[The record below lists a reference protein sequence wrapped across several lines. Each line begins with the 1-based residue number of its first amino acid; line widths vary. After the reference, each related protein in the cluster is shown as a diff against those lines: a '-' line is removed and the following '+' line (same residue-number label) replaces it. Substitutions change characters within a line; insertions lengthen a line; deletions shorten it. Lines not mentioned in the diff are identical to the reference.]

1 MKCWKNRHHLGINV
15 REDISALRRDIHISL
30 ARTIRGY
37 EFSESGSLGA
47 VFPRELPDWLSRLHK
62 ESYCL
67 QKQVDIISSLHY
79 PKISERERNIKD
91 PHPRT
96 YEWLFEGSEDVSK
109 MRSSSNVFDWLHTG
123 RDVFW
128 VSGKA
133 GSGKSTLMK
142 YLYNHSKTRAAL
154 REWATGKDL
163 VVAGFFFW
171 SAGTSIQKCQEGL
184 LQSLL
189 MCILKQRPA
198 LIPHLCPDRWNAGL
212 RLDEGESWTKTELL
226 EALTRLK
233 TESFDSARFCI
244 FIDGMDEYE
253 GEYLDILR
261 LIKDLTTSGSIK
273 VCVSSRP
280 WNVFEHF
287 YGDNG
292 GKRIILQDLNRTDI
306 WLFTHETLTE
316 AMQYRWSLATE
327 AEYLTLVEEIVE
339 RSSGVFLW
347 VFLVVRSLLRG
358 MTNLDTVEEL
368 RTRLREL
375 PTELEEF
382 FNRILGRG
390 DRVYGKQAARLY
402 MLQLNAIDSDL
413 SALDVAHFAEEDQ
426 FYALRDDVSSRHA
439 TIVENLEGI
448 TRTRVLARCQDLL
461 EFSGGGVLQFLHRTV
476 KDFLETNSI
485 FDQLTKR
492 AGEEFNP
499 HLFICN
505 SMLVQIKAIL
515 RHRGPR
521 ALNTENF
528 AQSLYPTAH
537 LMRCFWRHTRELAQ
551 IGQLPFGLLAALD
564 EASCSLYALSKHC
577 CSCLSL
583 WKSMSAGDY
592 HKGWFADKAVNEG
605 VSEILSLQIGKT
617 TQSVPKNETAQMLPL
632 EVALI
637 HMRSDN
643 RLATINNLL
652 RHGADPNERKKE
664 NRTVWGSYL
673 IHFKVPSASGAWKL
687 EIEILE
693 SLLRHGADP
702 SLLFDKNLISYESL
716 SAIVRDAPFIPENP
730 WQDSW
735 QRVARDLLIEQPK
748 LPMRPNK
755 RVLDEV
761 ETELSKRWKGSPSAP
776 PSLEKPGIGAE
787 SSIR

>member
-1 MKCWKNRHHLGINV
+1 MENRHHLGINV
-15 REDISALRRDIHISL
+15 REDISKLSHDIRISL
-30 ARTIRGY
+30 ARSINGY
-37 EFSESGSLGA
+37 RYSESSSLEA
-47 VFPRELPDWLSRLHK
+47 ELPRELPDWLSKLHK
-62 ESYCL
+62 ESFYL

-96 YEWLFEGSEDVSK
+96 YDWLFEGSEDVSRL
-109 MRSSSNVFDWLHTG
+109 RSSSNVFDWLHAG
-123 RDVFW
+123 KDVFW

-154 REWATGKDL
+154 RKWATGKDL

-171 SAGTSIQKCQEGL
+171 SAGTSMQKSQEGL

-212 RLDEGESWTKTELL
+212 KLDEGESWTKSELL

-233 TESFDSARFCI
+233 AESFDSARFCI

-261 LIKDLTTSGSIK
+261 LIKDLTSSGFIK
-273 VCVSSRP
+273 VCITSRP
-280 WNVFEHF
+280 WNVFEDF

-292 GKRIILQDLNRTDI
+292 GKRIILQNLNRTDI
-306 WLFTHETLTE
+306 WRFTHEKLTE
-316 AMQYRWSLATE
+316 EMQYRWRLATE

-368 RTRLREL
+368 QTRLREL

-382 FNRILGRG
+382 FNRILDRG

-402 MLQLNAIDSDL
+402 MLQLNAIDSNL
-413 SALDVAHFAEEDQ
+413 SALDVAHFGEEDQ
-426 FYALRDDVSSRHA
+426 FYALRDDVSLRHA

-461 EFSGGGVLQFLHRTV
+461 EFSDGGVLQFLHRTV
-476 KDFLETNSI
+476 KDFLETRSI
-485 FDQLTKR
+485 FDQVTKR

-515 RHRGPR
+515 RHRGPP

-528 AQSLYPTAH
+528 AQDFYPTAH
-537 LMRCFWRHTRELAQ
+537 LIRCFWHHTGELAQ
-551 IGQLPFGLLAALD
+551 IGQLPYGLLAALD

-592 HKGWFADKAVNEG
+592 HTGWLADKAVHEG
-605 VSEILSLQIGKT
+605 VSEVLSLRIGKN
-617 TQSVPKNETAQMLPL
+617 TQSVPKNETLQMLPL

-643 RLATINNLL
+643 RLATINNLI
-652 RHGADPNERKKE
+652 RHGADPNEINEE
-664 NRTVWGSYL
+664 NNTVWESYL
-673 IHFKVPSASGAWKL
+673 IQFKVPSASGSWKL

-693 SLLRHGADP
+693 ALLLHGADP
-702 SLLFDKNLISYESL
+702 SLLFDENLISYDIL
-716 SAIVRDAPFIPENP
+716 SAIVRDVPFTPVKP

-735 QRVARDLLIEQPK
+735 QRVVQALSIERPK

-761 ETELSKRWKGSPSAP
+761 ETEPCKRSKGFPSTLHPWK
-776 PSLEKPGIGAE
+776 LQN
-787 SSIR
+787 